1 MIQKSINNSNI
12 TVAKKTKSSLL
23 VSAKDLVNMPAS
35 SFSYLWGNYIQSDSL
50 CAITG
55 SSDAG
60 KTSILRQLAIS
71 IATKQSTFLGQKLNA
86 RHGKVI
92 YLSTEDGK
100 KATAE
105 HLKKQVGE
113 DFANTDLNGLGFLFD
128 VRNPVEVITNELQL
142 AKFDLIIIDCFGDF
156 FNGSINDSG
165 QVRKA
170 LEPLKRLCFKHDC
183 ACIVLHHIGKRTE
196 SGPANKSNI
205 LGSTA
210 FEGAMRFVM
219 ELRKEDGGK
228 VRKLYFTKGNY
239 LAESS
244 KSKPMVLNF
253 TDNQTFCINDN
264 YNEGI
269 SSINGKVKVFSDNV
283 KDEILEAAK
292 GFRKDGLSL
301 DDTLDALAELHF
313 EKVPSKGTLHSW
325 LKNAEIQSANPLDT
339 ELNEQKNIND

>member
-12 TVAKKTKSSLL
+12 TVTKKTKSSLL

-86 RHGKVI
+86 RYGKVI

-100 KATAE
+100 KATALN
-105 HLKKQVGE
+105 LKKQMGE
-113 DFANTDLNGLGFLFD
+113 DFVNTDLSGLGFLFD
-128 VRNPVEVITNELQL
+128 VRNPIATIANELQS

-165 QVRKA
+165 HVRKA
-170 LEPLKRLCFKHDC
+170 LEPLKRLCFKYDC

-196 SGPANKSNI
+196 TGPVSKNNI

-210 FEGAMRFVM
+210 FEGAMRCVM
-219 ELRKEDGGK
+219 ELRKEEGGK
-228 VRKLYFTKGNY
+228 VRKLHFTKGNY
-239 LAESS
+239 MDEGS
-244 KSKPMVLNF
+244 KAKPLVLDFHDNLTF
-253 TDNQTFCINDN
+253 SLNQSMTDEQ
-264 YNEGI
+264 
-269 SSINGKVKVFSDNV
+269 SLVKGKIKVFPDDL
-283 KDEILEAAK
+283 KYEIIEAAK
-292 GFRKDGLSL
+292 RFRNDGLSL
-301 DDTLDALAELHF
+301 DDTLSALEELDF
-313 EKVPSKGTLHSW
+313 AKIPSKGTLHAW
-325 LKNAEIQSANPLDT
+325 LSQENIQSSEKLEVSLT
-339 ELNEQKNIND
+339 E